1 MSEHLRIVVAIA
13 TTGRPAVLLET
24 LRELRDQ
31 RRPADAIFI
40 CPADSGDVDRDAV
53 AALDMPVRYSHGPRG
68 ASAQR
73 NAILRD
79 IDADADIVMI
89 LDDDLVMAHDYLAQ
103 LERLFLE
110 QPDVVMTTGT
120 LLADDVNGPGL
131 TLAQAKAF
139 LAANVV
145 PERATTTEVY
155 NGYGCNMAVRWSRI
169 AGKGVA
175 FDERLPLYSW
185 AEDVDFS
192 RQAAPFGRIVK
203 SNRLVGVHRAVKNGR
218 TNGTRFGYSQ
228 IANQLYLAR
237 KGTVSGKLALVYG
250 ARNVLANLRR
260 AIRPEPFIDRR
271 GRLLGNWFGLV
282 DIVRGRSRPERIL
295 EL

>member
-1 MSEHLRIVVAIA
+1 MGEQMRIFVAIA
-13 TTGRPAVLLET
+13 TTGRATVLLET

-31 RRPADAIFI
+31 ERPADAIFI
-40 CPADSGDVDRDAV
+40 CPADPHDVDGDAI
-53 AALDMPVRYSHGPRG
+53 ARLGLPIRYSRGSRG

-79 IDADADIVMI
+79 VGADADLVMI
-89 LDDDLVMAHDYLAQ
+89 LDDDFVMARDYLAE
-103 LERLFLE
+103 LERLFLD
-110 QPDVVMTTGT
+110 QPEVVIATGT

-131 TLAQAKAF
+131 TLGQTKA
-139 LAANVV
+139 LIEAYVA
-145 PERATTTEVY
+145 PERETTTEVF
-155 NGYGCNMAVRWSRI
+155 NGYGCNMAVRWSRLAAQDI
-169 AGKGVA
+169 A

-218 TNGTRFGYSQ
+218 TKGTRFGYSQ

-237 KGTVSGKLALVYG
+237 KGTITGKLALIYG

-260 AIRPEPFIDRR
+260 SIRPEPYIDRR

-282 DIVRGRSRPERIL
+282 DVVRGRSRPERIL

>member
-13 TTGRPAVLLET
+13 TTGRSTVLLET

-31 RRPADAIFI
+31 ARPAEAVFLCPADAR
-40 CPADSGDVDRDAV
+40 DVDRDAV
-53 AALDMPVRYSHGPRG
+53 AALGLPGRYSQGPRG

-79 IDADADIVMI
+79 IGADADVVMF
-89 LDDDLVMAHDYLAQ
+89 LDDDFVMARDYLAE

-110 QPDVVMTTGT
+110 RLDVVMATGT
-120 LLADDVNGPGL
+120 LLADDVNGPGM
-131 TLAQAKAF
+131 TLAQAKAC
-139 LAANVV
+139 LAAQAA
-145 PERATTTEVY
+145 PEQAAETEIF
-155 NGYGCNMAVRWSRI
+155 NGYGCNMAVRWSRV
-169 AGKGVA
+169 AGKGIA

-192 RQAAPFGRIVK
+192 RQANAFGRIVR

-218 TNGTRFGYSQ
+218 TKGTRFGYSQ
-228 IANQLYLAR
+228 IANQVYLAR
-237 KGTVSGKLALVYG
+237 KGTISVRLALIYG

-260 AIRPEPFIDRR
+260 SFRPEPFIDRR